1 MNIKNLISYSFV
13 ILTLGLVQILFLKNL
28 ALFGLAFGFIY
39 LLGLLILPS
48 TIRTIPLML
57 LAFVLG
63 FTLDVFFETI
73 GMHTAAATLFAFLK
87 TIWLKTI
94 SPTGG
99 FDETE
104 EPSLSQIGLGRF
116 VSYAFPLIFIY
127 SLAFFIADQWGTG
140 GFWGALSKS
149 FFSALFTLLL
159 TLLVQALFFRRK
171 RGIS

>member
-1 MNIKNLISYSFV
+1 MNIRNLFSYGFL
-13 ILTLGLVQILFLKNL
+13 ILVLGLVQILFLKNL
-28 ALFGLAFGFIY
+28 AVLGHAFGFLY

-57 LAFVLG
+57 IAFCIGLI
-63 FTLDVFFETI
+63 LDIFFQTI

-87 TIWLKTI
+87 PTWLKAA

-99 FDETE
+99 FDEAE
-104 EPSLSQIGLGRF
+104 EPSLGQIGFGRYIT
-116 VSYAFPLIFIY
+116 YAFPLLFVY
-127 SLAFFIADQWGTG
+127 SLGFFTADQWGTG
-140 GFWGALSKS
+140 GFLGILTKS

-159 TLLVQALFFRRK
+159 TLVVQLLFFSRK

>member
-1 MNIKNLISYSFV
+1 MNIRSLLSYTFV
-13 ILTLGLVQILFLKNL
+13 ILTLVVVQILFLKNL
-28 ALFGLAFGFIY
+28 ALFGHAFGFLY

-48 TIRTIPLML
+48 TLRTIPLML

-63 FTLDVFFETI
+63 FILDVFFETI

-87 TIWLKTI
+87 PFWLKTA

-99 FDETE
+99 FDEAE
-104 EPSLSQIGLGRF
+104 EPSLSQIGLGRY
-116 VSYAFPLIFIY
+116 VSYAFPLLLVY
-127 SLAFFIADQWGTG
+127 SLAFFVADQWGTG
-140 GFWGALSKS
+140 VFFGVLSKS

-159 TLLVQALFFRRK
+159 TILVQLLFFRRK